1 MCVILEII
9 DSGIGIPEDELASIF
24 EPFAQASNSP
34 LRGVRGAGMG
44 LASCRRL
51 VKEING
57 ELLVK
62 SREGEGSIFALLLP
76 AQWGRPWS

>member
-1 MCVILEII
+1 
-9 DSGIGIPEDELASIF
+9 
-24 EPFAQASNSP
+24 
-34 LRGVRGAGMG
+34 MG

-62 SREGEGSIFALLLP
+62 SIEGEGSIFALLLP
-76 AQWGRPWS
+76 AQWGRPWA